1 MTHAKQIVAI
11 VSADFG
17 LGCFGKINI
26 KLKLTGDISF
36 SDIKIKTFF
45 CIVVSR
51 LSACL
56 FLKMTSFGEEEDSNM
71 VSSSGSSPAL
81 GNNEQDPE
89 VLEVLST
96 SPNSSSSR

>member
-1 MTHAKQIVAI
+1 
-11 VSADFG
+11 
-17 LGCFGKINI
+17 
-26 KLKLTGDISF
+26 
-36 SDIKIKTFF
+36 
-45 CIVVSR
+45 
-51 LSACL
+51 
-56 FLKMTSFGEEEDSNM
+56 MTSFGEEEDSNM